1 MKWFV
6 TGGSR
11 GIGAGIVLDAIESGH
26 EVAFTYVRN
35 EEAAKKV
42 IAEAEALRPGCVCKA
57 YRLQVSDAA
66 DVERCVDEVLED
78 FETIEVVVNC
88 AGVNRDNLVVS
99 MADEEWDEVIATNL
113 SGPFYVIRQFLPTL
127 LSNRFGR
134 IINVSSIQNNGGT
147 GQANYAASKAGL
159 HGLTKTVAKEYGRKG
174 ITANV
179 VVPGFFDTDMTRE
192 TMPQIAKDYWKQYC
206 PVPKGR
212 MGKISELAKTVAF
225 LASEGGGF
233 VNGEV
238 INVTGGLDWTF

>member
-1 MKWFV
+1 MQWFV

-26 EVAFTYVRN
+26 DVAFTYVRN
-35 EEAAKKV
+35 QEAANKV
-42 IAEAEALRPGCVCKA
+42 IEQAKALRPEAKCKA
-57 YRLQVSDAA
+57 YQLQVA
-66 DVERCVDEVLED
+66 DPNEVERCVDEVLED
-78 FETIEVVVNC
+78 FETIEIVVNC
-88 AGVNRDNLVVS
+88 AGMNRDNLVVS
-99 MADEEWDEVIATNL
+99 MADDEWADVIAANL

-134 IINVSSIQNNGGT
+134 IINISSIQNNGGT

-159 HGLTKTVAKEYGRKG
+159 HGLSKTVAKEYGRKN
-174 ITANV
+174 ITCNV

-192 TMPQIAKDYWKQYC
+192 TMPQSAKDYWKKHC
-206 PVPKGR
+206 PSPKGR

-225 LASEGGGF
+225 LASEGGSF

-238 INVTGGLDWTF
+238 INVTGGLNWTS